1 MVAQLTQ
8 LSAGRIVRGLISQ
21 PQLLRGPMNRRE
33 FIKGTVAASA
43 AFRLSSGYSHPDAE
57 FHACP
62 KSEPPSRTIF
72 AFRAGDLTSYAAE
85 MKLTLSCLQ
94 GLVNRHKPQ
103 LYLIHDR
110 YDELWLEWL
119 QKRGDVDNVV
129 WLEIGEVF
137 ERFLRYA
144 TQMFVVDP
152 AVPASTNVATMLA
165 AIHSGLVAAPG
176 TADQFNLP
184 MGVIPDSSAVGMDLR
199 SFRWKKDLDAYRWLF
214 DKYKHELSRQA
225 IAIVAPQEAA
235 LRDYLVEFKIPIIW
249 ISGPQDEAGN
259 QKASSDE
266 EMTFAREIMMEW
278 PPDIPCLGWPTSG
291 DKQGGIGETPGVRL
305 ASQCAK
311 YTACTAFDAY
321 SPTVGNLSVHSGT
334 AARLKQS
341 TPGIKLDPTKAYIG
355 FVRSDGD
362 GLNFHRHYY
371 RKLFDD
377 PKHGLVPMGW
387 QIGPTAC
394 DLHPDILDYYYRNAR
409 AGDCFLMALTG
420 MGYIHEDDYASNFP
434 PDEQG
439 KIWLEYLRLSGIY
452 RARLDASVMSTYSEM
467 RPETLA
473 LWTRTQGIEGIFAN
487 YGRSHSTTIENLL
500 TVVEGK
506 PVFRA
511 IDRPP
516 GPFTFTPSARRDAEY
531 YMINEIKRWT
541 PAQRPVFLHV
551 FLANWLTS
559 LDMAQNIVRGLGN
572 DYIVA
577 RPDQLP
583 GLYRQ
588 SVEGK

>member
-1 MVAQLTQ
+1 
-8 LSAGRIVRGLISQ
+8 
-21 PQLLRGPMNRRE
+21 MNRRH
-33 FIKGTVAASA
+33 FMQGTLMAAAGLWHS
-43 AFRLSSGYSHPDAE
+43 RRVDGQPSAE

-62 KSEPPSRTIF
+62 KSRPPARTLF

-94 GLVNRHKPQ
+94 GLVNRNQPQ

-119 QKRGDVDNVV
+119 QARGDVDKVV
-129 WLEIGEVF
+129 WLEIGDVF

-144 TQMFVVDP
+144 TQMFVIDP
-152 AVPASTNVATMLA
+152 AVPATVNVATMLA
-165 AIHSGLVAAPG
+165 AVHDGLVAAPG
-176 TADQFNLP
+176 TADQFNLT
-184 MGVIPDSSAVGMDLR
+184 MGVIPDSSSSGLDLR
-199 SFRWKKDLDAYRWLF
+199 SFRWKKDIDAYRWV
-214 DKYKHELSRQA
+214 YQEYQGRLSRQA
-225 IAIVAPQEAA
+225 IAILAPQETA
-235 LRDYLVEFKIPIIW
+235 LRDYLVEFAIPILW
-249 ISGPQDEAGN
+249 ISGPQDEGAN
-259 QKASSDE
+259 PKASSE
-266 EMTFAREIMMEW
+266 EEAEFAHGIMMRW
-278 PPDIPCLGWPTSG
+278 PPNIPCLGWPTSG

-334 AARLKQS
+334 AASLRQSPPEARLDAARVY
-341 TPGIKLDPTKAYIG
+341 LA

-377 PKHGLVPMGW
+377 PKHGSVPIGW

-394 DLHPDILDYYYRNAR
+394 DLHPDVIDYYYKNAR
-409 AGDCFLMALTG
+409 PGDCFLMALTG
-420 MGYIHEDDYASNFP
+420 MGYIHEDDFAADFP
-434 PDEQG
+434 AEEQD
-439 KIWLEYLRLSGIY
+439 KIWNEYLRLSAIY
-452 RARLDASVMSTYSEM
+452 RERLDATVMSTYSEM
-467 RPETLA
+467 RPEKLA
-473 LWTRTQGIEGIFAN
+473 LWARMPGIQGIFAN
-487 YGRSHSTTIENLL
+487 YGRSHSTTLENLL

-516 GPFTFTPSARRDAEY
+516 GPFTFTPSSRRDAEY
-531 YMINEIKRWT
+531 FMINEIKRWT
-541 PAQRPVFLHV
+541 PAQRPAFLHV

-559 LDMAQNIVRGLGN
+559 LDMAENIVKGLGG
-572 DYIVA
+572 DYVA
-577 RPDQLP
+577 VRPDQLP
-583 GLYRQ
+583 RLYRE
-588 SVEGK
+588 SLERR

>member
-1 MVAQLTQ
+1 
-8 LSAGRIVRGLISQ
+8 
-21 PQLLRGPMNRRE
+21 MNRRE
-33 FIKGTVAASA
+33 FMQGTVAASA
-43 AFRLSSGYSHPDAE
+43 FFWLSSGYPQAGTE

-62 KSEPPSRTIF
+62 KSEPPARTIF

-85 MKLTLSCLQ
+85 MRLTLSCLQ
-94 GLVNRHKPQ
+94 GLVNRKQPQ

-119 QKRGDVDNVV
+119 QKRGDVDRVV

-137 ERFLRYA
+137 DRFLRYA
-144 TQMFVVDP
+144 TRMFVFDP
-152 AVPASTNVATMLA
+152 AVPASINVATMLA
-165 AIHSGLVAAPG
+165 SIHGGLVAAPG

-184 MGVIPDSSAVGMDLR
+184 MGVIPDSSTVGLDLR
-199 SFRWKKDLDAYRWLF
+199 SFRWKKDLDAYRWF
-214 DKYKHELSRQA
+214 FARYKQQLSHQA
-225 IAIVAPQEAA
+225 IAILAPQEAA

-249 ISGPQDEAGN
+249 ISGPQDEAVN
-259 QKASSDE
+259 PKASSDE

-278 PPDIPCLGWPTSG
+278 PPNIPCLGWPTSG

-311 YTACTAFDAY
+311 YAACTAFDAY

-334 AARLKQS
+334 AATLKQVVPRIGLDS
-341 TPGIKLDPTKAYIG
+341 TKIYIG

-377 PKHGLVPMGW
+377 PKHGPVPIGW
-387 QIGPTAC
+387 QIGPTAF
-394 DLHPDILDYYYRNAR
+394 DLHPDILDYYYKNSRP
-409 AGDCFLMALTG
+409 GDCFLMALTG
-420 MGYIHEDDYASNFP
+420 MGYIHEDDYAANFP
-434 PDEQG
+434 PDEQD
-439 KIWLEYLRLSGIY
+439 KIWREYLRLSGIY
-452 RARLDASVMSTYSEM
+452 RARLDATVISTYSEM
-467 RPETLA
+467 RPETMA
-473 LWTRTQGIEGIFAN
+473 LWARAPGIEGIFAN
-487 YGRSHSTTIENLL
+487 YGRSHSTTMENLL

-541 PAQRPVFLHV
+541 PVHRPAFLHV

-559 LDMAQNIVRGLGN
+559 LDMAENIVKGLGS
-572 DYIVA
+572 DYIVV

-583 GLYRQ
+583 QLYRQ
-588 SVEGK
+588 SIEGK